1 MILAEAAIGLI
12 IFLLLSEVATLHPDL
27 SRNSLLNAILWFR
40 GGVKTG
46 VPWVDLVVVVELVV
60 LVVVFLLFFF
70 YTLKST
76 AA

>member
-1 MILAEAAIGLI
+1 M
-12 IFLLLSEVATLHPDL
+12 ATLHPDL

-40 GGVKTG
+40 GRVKTG

-60 LVVVFLLFFF
+60 LVVVVFICFFS

-76 AA
+76 TA